1 MSKSTQLMGLPLKNP
16 ILVAAGPWA
25 RDGASLQRCIDAG
38 AAAVITE
45 TLTLEAHRNICPRIY
60 LEGQSM
66 LNTKLYSDLQLE
78 QWEAEMEQ
86 LQKRTASSSSASG
99 PPPPRSWP
107 IWPPGRNGW
116 ERTPWR
122 SAFPPL
128 WAPETNGCAP
138 AQKIVIP
145 SSKLL
150 YRRRTSRSW

>member
-60 LEGQSM
+60 LDGQSM

-78 QWEAEMEQ
+78 QWEAEKEQ
-86 LQKRTASSSSASG
+86 LQKKECMLIFS
-99 PPPPRSWP
+99 
-107 IWPPGRNGW
+107 I
-116 ERTPWR
+116 
-122 SAFPPL
+122 
-128 WAPETNGCAP
+128 
-138 AQKIVIP
+138 
-145 SSKLL
+145 
-150 YRRRTSRSW
+150 

>member
-1 MSKSTQLMGLPLKNP
+1 MSKPTQLMGLSLKNP

-86 LQKRTASSSSASG
+86 LQKKDCKLIFSIWASTPSELAYLAARAERLGADALEISISAPVGARNQRLRTRPEG
-99 PPPPRSWP
+99 PLA
-107 IWPPGRNGW
+107 G
-116 ERTPWR
+116 
-122 SAFPPL
+122 
-128 WAPETNGCAP
+128 
-138 AQKIVIP
+138 
-145 SSKLL
+145 
-150 YRRRTSRSW
+150 

>member
-1 MSKSTQLMGLPLKNP
+1 MSKSTQLMGLSLKNP

-86 LQKRTASSSSASG
+86 LQKKDCKLIFSIWASTPSELAYLAAG
-99 PPPPRSWP
+99 Q
-107 IWPPGRNGW
+107 NGW
-116 ERTPWR
+116 ERMPWR

-138 AQKIVIP
+138 APKTAT
-145 SSKLL
+145 
-150 YRRRTSRSW
+150 R